1 MHLNLDGEKTHKAYE
16 ASGRQ
21 PSAQNGPVEYEAF
34 DDRLTG
40 GRRVYNGDTTLWQSR
55 RVFPCTDRLWD
66 FDKILHG

>member
-16 ASGRQ
+16 AFGRQ

-40 GRRVYNGDTTLWQSR
+40 GRRVYNGDNTMAEPQS
-55 RVFPCTDRLWD
+55 VS
-66 FDKILHG
+66 LHGPTLGFR